1 MARPRQFDESAVLD
15 AAMAQFWLHGYAAT
29 SVRDLAKCTGLTTT
43 SLYNAF
49 GDKRALYRLSLD
61 RYLER
66 SFHDRIGRFES
77 QLPPDQ
83 AIRAFFGEII
93 EASLDDRQRKGCLLV
108 NTALEMS
115 PHDRE
120 FRRAVNAVMVQV
132 EAFFRRS
139 VEAGQA
145 AGTISAAHSADNLG
159 QMLLGVL
166 LGIRVLA
173 RSRCERPLLEGLVA
187 PVLAML
193 MPEPPARRTRR
204 SGLAQKA

>member
-1 MARPRQFDESAVLD
+1 MARPRQFDENAVLD
-15 AAMAQFWLHGYAAT
+15 AAMKQFWLYGYAAT

-49 GDKRALYRLSLD
+49 GDKRTLYRLSLD

-66 SFHDRIGRFES
+66 SFHDRIGRFEYH
-77 QLPPDQ
+77 LPPDQ
-83 AIRAFFGEII
+83 AIRAFFSEII
-93 EASLDDRQRKGCLLV
+93 EASLNDKQRKGCLLV
-108 NTALEMS
+108 NSALEMS
-115 PHDRE
+115 PHDPE
-120 FRRAVNAVMVQV
+120 FRRAVSAVMVQV

-145 AGTISAAHSADNLG
+145 AGTISATHPADSLG

-187 PVLAML
+187 PVLAIL
-193 MPEPPARRTRR
+193 TPEPPARRARG

>member
-1 MARPRQFDESAVLD
+1 MARPRQFDENAVLD
-15 AAMAQFWLHGYAAT
+15 AAMKQFWLYGYAAT

-49 GDKRALYRLSLD
+49 GDKRTLYRLSLD

-66 SFHDRIGRFES
+66 SFHDRIGRFEHH
-77 QLPPDQ
+77 LPPDQ
-83 AIRAFFGEII
+83 AIRAFFSEII
-93 EASLDDRQRKGCLLV
+93 EASLNDKQRKGCLLV
-108 NTALEMS
+108 NSALEMS
-115 PHDRE
+115 PHDPE
-120 FRRAVNAVMVQV
+120 FRRAVSAVMVQV

-145 AGTISAAHSADNLG
+145 AGTISATHPADNLG

-187 PVLAML
+187 PVLAIL
-193 MPEPPARRTRR
+193 TPEPQAPRAGG

>member
-1 MARPRQFDESAVLD
+1 VLD

-29 SVRDLAKCTGLTTT
+29 SMRDLARCTGLTTT
-43 SLYNAF
+43 SLSNAF
-49 GDKRALYRLSLD
+49 GDKRTLYRLALD
-61 RYLER
+61 RYLAL
-66 SFHDRIGRFES
+66 SFHDRIGRFEHH
-77 QLPPDQ
+77 LPPDQ
-83 AIRAFFGEII
+83 AIRAFFREII
-93 EASLDDRQRKGCLLV
+93 EASLDDKQRKGCLLV

-120 FRRAVNAVMVQV
+120 FRRAVRDVMVQV

-145 AGTISAAHSADNLG
+145 AGTISAAHSAESLG

-166 LGIRVLA
+166 LGVRVLA

-193 MPEPPARRTRR
+193 PPVARARRTRR
-204 SGLAQKA
+204 SGHAQEA